1 MLFLGFEVK
10 IIDNVYLAGQ
20 YALGYQYAFGTS
32 EFKDPTTSVKQ
43 DFKATDAD
51 VNTSSLILTIYF

>member
-20 YALGYQYAFGTS
+20 YALGYQYAFGTV
-32 EFKDPTTSVKQ
+32 ENKDPTTSVKQ
-43 DFKATDAD
+43 DFKATDAG